1 MGSSKVIT
9 YLTVRDEGRGMKRE
23 IERGGEV
30 VGYGGGDG
38 GGAWELVVAMAGSKK
53 ERSD

>member
-9 YLTVRDEGRGMKRE
+9 YLTVRDEGRGMKR
-23 IERGGEV
+23 GGEV
-30 VGYGGGDG
+30 VGDG

>member
-9 YLTVRDEGRGMKRE
+9 YLTVRDEGRGMKR
-23 IERGGEV
+23 GGEV
-30 VGYGGGDG
+30 VGYGGG

>member
-9 YLTVRDEGRGMKRE
+9 YLTVRDEGRGMK
-23 IERGGEV
+23 RGGEV